1 MQSTINIIIA
11 PIFEVDPASEVFWR
25 VQERGKVQVL
35 REPNMGDIN
44 QRPLIHEAT
53 KELRQVRI
61 CYLINLLK
69 ETLVHTSVTL
79 G

>member
-1 MQSTINIIIA
+1 
-11 PIFEVDPASEVFWR
+11 
-25 VQERGKVQVL
+25 
-35 REPNMGDIN
+35 MGDIN
-44 QRPLIHEAT
+44 QKPLIHEAM

-69 ETLVHTSVTL
+69 EILGHPSVTW

>member
-1 MQSTINIIIA
+1 M
-11 PIFEVDPASEVFWR
+11 
-25 VQERGKVQVL
+25 L